1 MGWPD
6 WLNTLIACV
15 VAFWIA
21 WGTHREAERRFDQDW
36 ATELADRA
44 DQQTAWL
51 AQGDLRGIYGEYM
64 PPAMFVE
71 SERVDVK
78 PSNDGTPLLNR
89 AAAMVKRAEY
99 IEKHWGV
106 VRASIDAEV
115 SIEMLAIQQF
125 LNRCS
130 KREGMTYCQFVDYV
144 RSSAS
149 YRDSRADGSIPLS
162 ALDHR
167 EMARAG

>member
-1 MGWPD
+1 MGW
-6 WLNTLIACV
+6 LIFYFVLGAL
-15 VAFWIA
+15 AYWALYFA
-21 WGTHREAERRFDQDW
+21 RNWGARCRSRDRSIDFAE
-36 ATELADRA
+36 RA

-51 AQGDLRGIYGEYM
+51 AEGDLRGIYGEYM

-149 YRDSRADGSIPLS
+149 YRDSRVDGSVPLS